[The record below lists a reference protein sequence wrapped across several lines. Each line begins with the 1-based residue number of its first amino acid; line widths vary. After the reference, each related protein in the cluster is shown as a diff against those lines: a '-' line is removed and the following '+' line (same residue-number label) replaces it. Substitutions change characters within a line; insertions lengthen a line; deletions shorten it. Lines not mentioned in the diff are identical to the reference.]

1 MQIIVRVK
9 CSPEEYFGEQMQ
21 TSMSR
26 PKLCPNCGQAG
37 MLVALG
43 YYERWVAGIGAADL
57 RLLIRRFRCRACGRS
72 VSVLPD
78 FAQPYRLIRNTVIEG
93 FFDGQMD
100 RAGVQQSSDLLICY
114 WRRFAWWLPE
124 LRRKIG
130 RSFGRAPPTTA
141 PRTWWRFIIA
151 FAGDLRRATRRLI
164 GEMRVTIFGRYCCH
178 QPFRAG

>member
-9 CSPEEYFGEQMQ
+9 CSPEEYLGEERQ
-21 TSMSR
+21 TSMMR
-26 PKLCPNCGQAG
+26 PKFCPNCGQAG

-43 YYERWVAGIGAADL
+43 YYERWVAGLGAADL

-100 RAGVQQSSDLLICY
+100 RAGVQQSSGLLICY

-130 RSFGRAPPTTA
+130 RSFGRAPPPNV
-141 PRTWWRFIIA
+141 PRTWWRFIIT
-151 FAGDLRRATRRLI
+151 FAGDLRRATRQLVA
-164 GEMRVTIFGRYCCH
+164 EMRVTIFGRYCCH
-178 QPFRAG
+178 QPFRAE

>member
-9 CSPEEYFGEQMQ
+9 CSPEEYLGEQMQ

-26 PKLCPNCGQAG
+26 PKLCPNCGQTG

-100 RAGVQQSSDLLICY
+100 
-114 WRRFAWWLPE
+114 
-124 LRRKIG
+124 
-130 RSFGRAPPTTA
+130 
-141 PRTWWRFIIA
+141 
-151 FAGDLRRATRRLI
+151 
-164 GEMRVTIFGRYCCH
+164 
-178 QPFRAG
+178 